1 MKEKWTFYL
10 NGLNFRE
17 KILLF
22 IAVALLGGFLGMK
35 TSQALLES
43 FFDYDLS
50 SLHKEKRQAQ
60 ESKALYVG
68 IEAQKRELQRL
79 DKLISHFKGDEKAY
93 LDELYSL
100 AKQENITFTSIKNA
114 TQKDA
119 AANTHSIFIE
129 FKGDFKRTLA
139 FLQAVQHSQLFFEF
153 SELKLARN
161 DDLRTLHATLH
172 LRFVAIK

>member
-10 NGLNFRE
+10 NALNFRE

-22 IAVALLGGFLGMK
+22 VAVALLGGFLGMK
-35 TSQALLES
+35 TSQNVLEA

-50 SLHKEKRQAQ
+50 TLHKEKRQAQ

-68 IEAQKRELQRL
+68 IETQKRELKRL

-100 AKQENITFTSIKNA
+100 AKQENITFSSIKNA

-119 AANTHSIFIE
+119 AASTHSIFIE
-129 FKGDFKRTLA
+129 FEGDFKHTLA

-153 SELKLARN
+153 SEIKLEPN
-161 DDLRTLHATLH
+161 DDLSTLHATLH
-172 LRFVAIK
+172 LKFVSLK